1 MNAANPESHKRL
13 SEYTLNDTPTD
24 IALSVNEFQS
34 EYKTST
40 KGPLSLLIQLTRM
53 VRGKEFPL
61 NPDNF
66 LTENKGQVAGLGGGN
81 LKKIL
86 QEHGITQTL
95 AAEGGRTSRGNM
107 GLMIKYVEFL
117 NVLHESG
124 NLNLVAMEAYWAE
137 QIREYFRNQPFT
149 LMADPSRSLGASL
162 DDLFEQARKR
172 QKQNPGTQYLGAIV
186 QYLVGAKLSIIL
198 PPDELKV
205 HGASVADSPTDRCGD
220 FVVSNTIIHCTTAPG
235 EPLIKK
241 CTANIRAGCLPIII
255 TIFDRVKTA
264 LDLAAD
270 ADLSGR
276 IEVWDIQQF
285 LSTNISEHS
294 LFDGT
299 ARNAKLADI
308 IEKYNAI
315 IAEVET
321 DPSLRIEF
329 EAK

>member
-1 MNAANPESHKRL
+1 MRLRAFQEEHNA
-13 SEYTLNDTPTD
+13 
-24 IALSVNEFQS
+24 V
-34 EYKTST
+34 T

-53 VRGKEFPL
+53 TRSRTFPL
-61 NPDNF
+61 NPDDF
-66 LTENKGQVAGLGGGN
+66 LTENKGQVAGLGGQN

-86 QEHGITQTL
+86 KDHDITQIL
-95 AAEGGRTSRGNM
+95 ASEGGRTSRGNM

-117 NVLHESG
+117 NAWNNHGTIDFNAVE
-124 NLNLVAMEAYWAE
+124 EFWAE
-137 QIREYFRNQPFT
+137 QVREYFRNQPFV
-149 LMADPSRSLGASL
+149 LAADPSRTIGASL
-162 DDLFEQARKR
+162 DELFEQARKR
-172 QKQNPGTQYLGAIV
+172 QKQNPGTQYLGAV
-186 QYLVGAKLSIIL
+186 LQHLVGAKLSVIL
-198 PPDELKV
+198 PPDKFQV
-205 HGASVADSPTDRCGD
+205 HGAYVADSPTDRGGD

-235 EPLIKK
+235 EPLIQK
-241 CTANIRAGCLPIII
+241 CKANIRTGCLPVII

-315 IAEVET
+315 ITEVET